1 MANGLSIE
9 NISLSFRKEL
19 FDNASIA
26 SEETGMIAIM
36 GLNGSGKSSLMKSI
50 TGEQPL
56 KAGEIAW
63 NGESLTDKSS
73 QEIAKIIGVSNGLV
87 DIDLDV
93 FTYVSLGRTP
103 FLSWDL
109 NLKEEDVE
117 EVEEVLE
124 CLSLQDLKHQNINS
138 LSDGEKQ
145 RASLAKVLVQKTPV
159 ILLDEPTAHLDV
171 KAKKE
176 VFRLLKA
183 LSQNKLVLFISHDIL
198 NVEQY
203 ADQVWLVQNKKI
215 EMLNNL
221 ENLEQYFE

>member
-19 FDNASIA
+19 FANASIA

-50 TGEQPL
+50 TGEQQL
-56 KAGEIAW
+56 NAGEIAW

-73 QEIAKIIGVSNGLV
+73 QDIAKIIGVSNGLV

-117 EVEEVLE
+117 ELEEVLE

-176 VFRLLKA
+176 VFQLLKA

-198 NVEQY
+198 NVEHY

>member
-1 MANGLSIE
+1 MAKGLSIH
-9 NISLSFRKEL
+9 NISLAFRKEL
-19 FDNASIA
+19 FTNVSIA

-36 GLNGSGKSSLMKSI
+36 GLNGSGKSSLMNSI
-50 TGEQPL
+50 TGEQKL
-56 KAGEIAW
+56 QSGEINW
-63 NGESLTDKSS
+63 NGDSLNKKSS
-73 QEIAKIIGVSNGLV
+73 QEVAKIIGVSNGLV

-103 FLSWDL
+103 FLSWKL
-109 NLKEEDVE
+109 NLGEEDVE
-117 EVEEVLE
+117 ELEEVLE

-176 VFRLLKA
+176 VFKLLKA
-183 LSQNKLVLFISHDIL
+183 LSKNKLVLFISHDVL

-203 ADQVWLVQNKKI
+203 ADQVWLLKNQKI

-221 ENLEQYFE
+221 ENLDQYFE

>member
-19 FDNASIA
+19 FANASIA

-50 TGEQPL
+50 TGEQQL
-56 KAGEIAW
+56 NAGEIAW

-73 QEIAKIIGVSNGLV
+73 QDIAKIIGVSNGLV

-109 NLKEEDVE
+109 NLKEEDLE
-117 EVEEVLE
+117 ELEEVLE

-176 VFRLLKA
+176 VFQLLKA

>member
-26 SEETGMIAIM
+26 SEETGMIAMM

>member
-19 FDNASIA
+19 FANASIA
-26 SEETGMIAIM
+26 SEGTGMIAIM

-50 TGEQPL
+50 TGEQQL
-56 KAGEIAW
+56 NAGEIAW

-73 QEIAKIIGVSNGLV
+73 QDIAKIIGVSNGLV

-117 EVEEVLE
+117 ELEEVLE

-176 VFRLLKA
+176 VFQLLKA

>member
-19 FDNASIA
+19 FANASIA

-50 TGEQPL
+50 TGEQQL
-56 KAGEIAW
+56 NAGEIAW

-73 QEIAKIIGVSNGLV
+73 QDIAKIIGVSNGLV

-109 NLKEEDVE
+109 NLKEEDLE
-117 EVEEVLE
+117 ELEEVLE

-176 VFRLLKA
+176 VFQLLKA

-198 NVEQY
+198 NVEHY

>member
-26 SEETGMIAIM
+26 SEETGMIAMM

-87 DIDLDV
+87 DIDLEV